1 MKNLITLLLMG
12 LLSINTAYAAGS
24 SVTLDHVEIDI
35 TDQASLQRGAQTFIN
50 YCLSCHSASFMR
62 YNRMAKDI
70 GLTDDQVKDSLMF
83 ASDKIGDTMTI
94 AMRPDDAKKWFGVTP
109 PDLSVISR
117 SRGTDW
123 LYTYLRTFYLD
134 GNKPMGTNNVAF
146 KDVGMPHVLWEQQG
160 YMAMDENSHSL
171 ALDSEGQLSKTEY
184 DQMVADLV
192 NFLAYLGEP
201 SKLQRMELAKW
212 VFLYLIILLLVA
224 YPMKKAFWKDIH

>member
-1 MKNLITLLLMG
+1 
-12 LLSINTAYAAGS
+12 
-24 SVTLDHVEIDI
+24 
-35 TDQASLQRGAQTFIN
+35 
-50 YCLSCHSASFMR
+50 
-62 YNRMAKDI
+62 
-70 GLTDDQVKDSLMF
+70 
-83 ASDKIGDTMTI
+83 
-94 AMRPDDAKKWFGVTP
+94 
-109 PDLSVISR
+109 
-117 SRGTDW
+117 
-123 LYTYLRTFYLD
+123 
-134 GNKPMGTNNVAF
+134 MGTNNVAF